1 MRLPLR
7 VCHQGARK
15 FLSKG
20 NLSSET
26 IYRCEAN
33 RLGALIPPPAEVHLW
48 DDCQCRRSKVA
59 PRKRSKAFANRIP
72 VAPLPHAQGWNRVQD
87 SLEAA
92 HKLCSVRR
100 SIEGIT
106 REKRS
111 AKKLG
116 ALSHEYRANRGQTLT
131 REGLFEAGPAGGHFP
146 YYALVLSVPRI
157 FWGPNLCTMYNTP
170 AGALQPRVPYST
182 A

>member
-1 MRLPLR
+1 VRLPLR
-7 VCHQGARK
+7 VCHQGVRK

-131 REGLFEAGPAGGHFP
+131 REGPAAGGHFP
-146 YYALVLSVPRI
+146 YFNYPSVRLRGQKDWEPKKISR
-157 FWGPNLCTMYNTP
+157 FPSC
-170 AGALQPRVPYST
+170 
-182 A
+182 

>member
-131 REGLFEAGPAGGHFP
+131 RGDFLRQGQLVVTFPILTTQRSPSRTKRLGTEKNFE
-146 YYALVLSVPRI
+146 VS
-157 FWGPNLCTMYNTP
+157 
-170 AGALQPRVPYST
+170 
-182 A
+182 